1 MNATMMKRDDAL
13 KSLARHYR
21 DGITVSVYQS
31 AFDWIQ
37 IRPHPL
43 NYLCTGAMGQASSH
57 GLGLALGAPTEKV
70 VILDGDGS
78 LLMNLGTLVTIAN
91 LAPKNLFHFVCQNNM
106 YEVNGK
112 YPIPGVGRIQFD
124 QMALAAGYRHAF
136 SFDEIARFDSE
147 IGEILNLDGPVFVC
161 MHIEPGEYYPMDYVT
176 IHSEQSRAIF
186 RNALQSRL
194 KSHN

>member
-1 MNATMMKRDDAL
+1 MMKRDAAL
-13 KSLARHYR
+13 KALARHYPE
-21 DGITVSVYQS
+21 GIAVAVYQS
-31 AFDWIQ
+31 AFDWMQ

-57 GLGLALGAPTEKV
+57 GLGLALGAPGEPV
-70 VILDGDGS
+70 VVLDGDGS

-91 LAPKNLFHFVCQNNM
+91 LAPKNLFHFVSQNNM

-112 YPIPGVGRIQFD
+112 YPIPGSGSIQFD

-136 SFDEIARFDSE
+136 SFDEVSQFDSQ
-147 IGEILNLDGPVFVC
+147 ISQILKLDGPVFVC
-161 MHIEPGEYYPMDYVT
+161 MQIEPGGFYPLDYVT
-176 IHSEQSRAIF
+176 IHSEQSRANF

-194 KSHN
+194 QSNN